1 MDNVDKLR
9 VLLQHWIDHNKGH
22 AEEFAKWQ
30 ELMTEDAKGVIADH
44 IGEAI
49 KEMEKANEHLA
60 KALQDAGGPKEGG
73 GGDDHH
79 HHHGDGHHHH
89 H

>member
-1 MDNVDKLR
+1 MENVEKLR

-22 AEEFAKWQ
+22 TGEFAKWQ
-30 ELMTEDAKGVIADH
+30 KLMADDDKGVIADH

-49 KEMEKANEHLA
+49 KEMDKANEYLA
-60 KALQDAGGPKEGG
+60 KGLQEAGGPKENNGG
-73 GGDDHH
+73 EGH

-89 H
+89 